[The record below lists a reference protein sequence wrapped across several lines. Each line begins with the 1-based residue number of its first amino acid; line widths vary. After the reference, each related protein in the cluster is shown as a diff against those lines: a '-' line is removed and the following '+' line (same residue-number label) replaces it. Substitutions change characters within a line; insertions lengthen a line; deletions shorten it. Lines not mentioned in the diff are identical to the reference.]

1 MNSEQKS
8 IELVRGNRTQKQIK
22 KIKKVGFVGWRGMV
36 GSVLIERMHQSN
48 DFASLDP
55 VFFSTSQKGQ
65 QVDITGVGASVLAD
79 AYAVD
84 ILMQMA
90 IIVTCQGSE
99 YTAEVL
105 PKLRANGWQGY
116 WIDAASYLRMDEAS
130 VIVLDPINRDVID
143 RALDQGIKNFVGGNC
158 TVSLMMLAI
167 QGLLQEDLI
176 NWISVMSYQAV
187 SGAGAKAMIELVK
200 QTYLAGNVDI
210 TDSLKLERDI
220 HAKVNASDFPCAEFM
235 TPMAYNILPFIDS
248 PLANGQSKEEWK
260 AQAEMNKI
268 LQRASVLPIDGIC
281 VRVPVLRAHSQALTI
296 ELKRSMDLSEIEQKL
311 KSANEW
317 VRFVDNDPKQTAQHL
332 TPMAVSNTL
341 DIAVGRLKKPN
352 LSDRH
357 IQLFTVGDQLLW
369 GAAEPLRRMLNICL
383 AHI

>member
-1 MNSEQKS
+1 M
-8 IELVRGNRTQKQIK
+8 IK
-22 KIKKVGFVGWRGMV
+22 KQMKNVGFIGWRGMV
-36 GSVLIERMHQSN
+36 GSVLLERMHQNN
-48 DFASLDP
+48 DFASLNP
-55 VFFSTSQKGQ
+55 IFFSTSQKGQ
-65 QVDITGVGASVLAD
+65 QVDILGVGAQLLQD
-79 AYAVD
+79 AYD
-84 ILMQMA
+84 IDNLMQME
-90 IIVTCQGSE
+90 IIVTCQGSD
-99 YTAEVL
+99 YTAEML
-105 PKLRANGWQGY
+105 PKLRGNGWQGY
-116 WIDAASYLRMDEAS
+116 WIDAASHLRMDEDS

-143 RALDQGIKNFVGGNC
+143 RALASGVKNFVGGNC

-200 QTYLAGNVDI
+200 QMSLANDVDMA
-210 TDSLKLERDI
+210 DSLKLERDI
-220 HAKVNASDFPCAEFM
+220 HSKVTASNFPCAEFAA
-235 TPMAYNILPFIDS
+235 PMVYNILPFIDA

-268 LQRASVLPIDGIC
+268 LQRSSTLPIDGIC

-296 ELKRSMDLSEIEQKL
+296 ELKQSVDLKEIEQKI

-341 DIAVGRLKKPN
+341 DIEVGRLKKTN

-383 AHI
+383 THI